1 MSIFPSRLP
10 FRCALRLCAGLCC
23 AALTLAGLLSAQEPA
38 PAVAPGIPRFE
49 LPTSGLEWKAPV
61 HPLKFFDA
69 TGHRA
74 GVFGKQ
80 TGQYEA
86 WIYPIKVLHGL
97 RLEFRQEGM
106 PEPVRGEAYLEQI
119 IARPESTTLVYVHPR
134 FTVRQVIWTP
144 LDEPAI
150 VNFFDVDSDKP
161 LAITVKFVPDFKP
174 MWPASLGGQ
183 YTYWMAEEKA
193 FGITDG
199 TSKPTALVGSPSV
212 GAFTEHMDHSM
223 VGCEMLLQLRV
234 EPEQARKTIPALVM
248 ALNME
253 SAKKARE
260 IYSNVLGHAREL
272 YEARVKY
279 HRDFLARTLTIE
291 TPDAEL
297 NRAFTWAKVAID
309 AGWVCHEKMGCGL
322 VAGYGPAGDYERPGF
337 AWWFGGD
344 ALMASWAMLDYG
356 DTPGA
361 LQVLRFL
368 KARQRAD
375 GKTMHEMTQ
384 SVDLVDWFGKYGFAY
399 YHADT
404 TPMYIYSVAEYWRR
418 TGDKKFLEEFWPSV
432 KKAYEYCLTTV
443 DPADGLMDNTKAG
456 LAAVEVGPLR
466 GKVTKDIYLEGFWLG
481 GLEAMKLMAL
491 GMDDHQLA
499 GDVRAL
505 RTKAAASLTT
515 SWWNPK
521 NGTFPFG
528 VDQNGKRA
536 ERLGAWPAV
545 LGALQY
551 PDQRKPPFELSAEEG
566 KLGFATS
573 RQADSFSAPELST
586 DWGIRWLS
594 NKDGLYDPL
603 SYNNGTVWP
612 FISGFVAWAQ
622 YKATQP
628 LAGYATL
635 TSLSQVTGLQSP
647 GAMPEHMVGDRNR
660 PGERSVPH
668 QLFSSWGVV
677 VPAVRGLLGMEMVAS
692 DGDSEQPS
700 LRFAPQVPVD
710 WPLVRFSHFSVGASH
725 VSGEIRQQPN
735 RMTLVVQFE
744 GTPVPLEFFARL
756 PKGKLKQVIVNGKP
770 VNILNPK
777 LEVLWGSIEYSL
789 MGLHITAPAAQR
801 AEVVIEYE
809 GAVGIVP
816 VTPKSDPG
824 AKTAALKVL
833 EVNDW
838 RNEKDERRGE
848 IGLAVAGLAGR
859 MYTLDLVTTVANL
872 TAEGA
877 AVEKTQ
883 NGYRL
888 EISFEGPEN
897 EYVTRQI
904 RLRW

>member
-1 MSIFPSRLP
+1 MEPSMNFFPPRSPSHRVLGL
-10 FRCALRLCAGLCC
+10 FAGLCC
-23 AALTLAGLLSAQEPA
+23 TALALAGALSAQEPA
-38 PAVAPGIPRFE
+38 TPAPIGPSAIPRFE

-86 WIYPIKVLHGL
+86 WIYPIKVLHGF

-134 FTVRQVIWTP
+134 FTVRQIIWTP

-161 LAITVKFVPDFKP
+161 LDITAKFIPDFKP

-199 TSKPTALVGSPSV
+199 TSKPTAVVGSPSV

-223 VGCEMLLQLRV
+223 VGGEMLLQLRV
-234 EPEQARKTIPALVM
+234 DPEQARKTIPALVM
-248 ALNME
+248 ALSME

-260 IYSNVLGHAREL
+260 TYSKVLGHAREL
-272 YEARVKY
+272 YESRVKY
-279 HRDFLARTLTIE
+279 HKDFLARTLTIE

-356 DTPGA
+356 DTQGA

-375 GKTMHEMTQ
+375 GKMMHEMTQ

-404 TPMYIYSVAEYWRR
+404 TPMYIYSVGEYWRR
-418 TGDKKFLEEFWPSV
+418 TGDKMFLEEFWPSV
-432 KKAYEYCLTTV
+432 KKAYEWCLTTV

-466 GKVTKDIYLEGFWLG
+466 GKVTKDIYLEGFWLAA
-481 GLEAMKLMAL
+481 LEALKE
-491 GMDDHQLA
+491 LA
-499 GDVRAL
+499 VAQADLTLANRAMEL
-505 RTKAAASLTT
+505 EMKAAESIREG
-515 SWWNPK
+515 WINPR
-521 NGTFPFG
+521 GGYVGFG
-528 VDQNGKRA
+528 IDANRKLVDRYGS
-536 ERLGAWPAV
+536 WPAV
-545 LGALQY
+545 LLALTDSLGPWENHHAAVAGLGS
-551 PDQRKPPFELSAEEG
+551 PD
-566 KLGFATS
+566 
-573 RQADSFSAPELST
+573 LST

-594 NKDGLYDPL
+594 IRDELYDPV
-603 SYNNGTVWP
+603 SYNNGSVWP
-612 FISGFVAWAQ
+612 FISGFSALAQFGSAPSLTGFLAWRDIAR
-622 YKATQP
+622 
-628 LAGYATL
+628 L
-635 TSLSQVTGLQSP
+635 TSLLSP
-647 GAMPEHMVGDRNR
+647 GALPELMNGDRFL
-660 PGERSVPH
+660 PGERAVPH
-668 QLFSSWGVV
+668 QLFSSW
-677 VPAVRGLLGMEMVAS
+677 AVILAAARGLLGHRVKGNS
-692 DGDSEQPS
+692 DKRPADVTFWPLIPQNWPF
-700 LRFAPQVPVD
+700 LRFSRPAVD
-710 WPLVRFSHFSVGASH
+710 GSSRL
-725 VSGEIRQQPN
+725 SGEVRQERGRTVVIVQSDDGMPIETTLGTRLPIGIRLKQILVNGNPPKDFHWMENGESGVVVQCKRGGDECAAAP
-735 RMTLVVQFE
+735 RIELVV
-744 GTPVPLEFFARL
+744 
-756 PKGKLKQVIVNGKP
+756 
-770 VNILNPK
+770 
-777 LEVLWGSIEYSL
+777 
-789 MGLHITAPAAQR
+789 
-801 AEVVIEYE
+801 EYE
-809 GAVGIVP
+809 GGISILP
-816 VTPKSDPG
+816 PENRPEPG
-824 AKTAALKVL
+824 ARTTALKIWGL
-833 EVNDW
+833 LYIPT
-838 RNEKDERRGE
+838 KDQQE
-848 IGLAVAGLAGR
+848 ITFNVAGLGGR
-859 MYTLDLVTTVANL
+859 KYPLDLVTTEPNFTV
-872 TAEGA
+872 EGA
-877 AVEKTQ
+877 TVKKTE

-897 EYVTRQI
+897 DYVTRQI

>member
-1 MSIFPSRLP
+1 MSLFPSRSP
-10 FRCALRLCAGLCC
+10 FRSASSLFAALCC
-23 AALTLAGLLSAQEPA
+23 ATLALAGSLSAQETA
-38 PAVAPGIPRFE
+38 PAAAPGIPRFA
-49 LPTSGLEWKAPV
+49 LPSSGLEWKAPV

-86 WIYPIKVLHGL
+86 WIYPIKVLHGF

-134 FTVRQVIWTP
+134 FTVRQIIWTP

-161 LAITVKFVPDFKP
+161 VAITAKFVPDFKP

-199 TSKPTALVGSPSV
+199 TSKPTAVVGSPSV

-223 VGCEMLLQLRV
+223 VGGEMLLQLRV
-234 EPEQARKTIPALVM
+234 DPEQARKTIPALVM
-248 ALNME
+248 ALSME

-260 IYSNVLGHAREL
+260 IYSNVLAHAREFF
-272 YEARVKY
+272 ESRVKY
-279 HRDFLARTLTIE
+279 HKDFLARTLTIE

-356 DTPGA
+356 DTQGA

-375 GKTMHEMTQ
+375 GKMMHEMTQ

-432 KKAYEYCLTTV
+432 KKAYEWCLTTV

-466 GKVTKDIYLEGFWLG
+466 GKVTKDIYLEAFW
-481 GLEAMKLMAL
+481 MAAL
-491 GMDDHQLA
+491 YSTRNLARAA
-499 GDVRAL
+499 GDGKLSEDADARQEKAEKSL
-505 RTKAAASLTT
+505 RSR
-515 SWWNPK
+515 WWNSEEK
-521 NGTFPFG
+521 YFAFG
-528 VDQNGKRA
+528 VTAEGKRA
-536 ERLGAWPAV
+536 DMTGNWSAV
-545 LGALQY
+545 LHALY
-551 PDQRKPPFELSAEEG
+551 YF
-566 KLGFATS
+566 
-573 RQADSFSAPELST
+573 ADSPEMNRNSVEAFSMPELAT

-594 NKDGLYDPL
+594 NKDSLYDPV
-603 SYNNGTVWP
+603 SYNNGSVWP
-612 FISGFVAWAQ
+612 FISGIVAESQ
-622 YKATQP
+622 FQNFRP
-628 LAGYATL
+628 LLGYSTWVSIARL
-635 TSLSQVTGLQSP
+635 TGLMSP
-647 GAMPEHMVGDRNR
+647 GALPELMNGDRFR
-660 PGERSVPH
+660 PGERAVPH
-668 QLFSSWGVV
+668 QLFSSVGVIHPLVQGLLDLVVGDTAPSQNPRFFGFNPYVPAHWPYLRFSNFLVDGRKVSGVV
-677 VPAVRGLLGMEMVAS
+677 
-692 DGDSEQPS
+692 
-700 LRFAPQVPVD
+700 
-710 WPLVRFSHFSVGASH
+710 
-725 VSGEIRQQPN
+725 RQQPG
-735 RMTLVVQFE
+735 RIWMRIE
-744 GTPVPLEFFARL
+744 HDGKEPLQVWLSSKLPPAARIVKFL
-756 PKGKLKQVIVNGKP
+756 VNGKAERYEP
-770 VNILNPK
+770 ELAYVAHSIAGHVELI
-777 LEVLWGSIEYSL
+777 IEYDA
-789 MGLHITAPAAQR
+789 GI
-801 AEVVIEYE
+801 
-809 GAVGIVP
+809 GIVP
-816 VTPKSDPG
+816 PEPRPQPG
-824 AKTAALKVL
+824 DRTTSMKILYTAL
-833 EVNDW
+833 ED
-838 RNEKDERRGE
+838 KDEPRMYE
-848 IGLAVAGLAGR
+848 ISVAGLGGR
-859 MYTLDLVTTVANL
+859 TYTLDLVTAVPNL

-877 AVEKTQ
+877 AVKKTE

-897 EYVTRQI
+897 DYVTRQI

>member
-1 MSIFPSRLP
+1 MNALRVFRPCIRVSLFSVAAACLVALP
-10 FRCALRLCAGLCC
+10 FGMR
-23 AALTLAGLLSAQEPA
+23 LSAQVPA
-38 PAVAPGIPRFE
+38 PAAPPGIPRFE
-49 LPTSGLEWKAPV
+49 LPNSGLEWKAPV

-134 FTVRQVIWTP
+134 FTVRQIIWTP

-199 TSKPTALVGSPSV
+199 TSKPTAVVGSPSV

-223 VGCEMLLQLRV
+223 VGGEMLLQLRV

-272 YEARVKY
+272 YESRVKY
-279 HRDFLARTLTIE
+279 HKDFLARTLSIE

-322 VAGYGPAGDYERPGF
+322 VAGYGPSGDYERPGF

-356 DTPGA
+356 DTQGA

-375 GKTMHEMTQ
+375 GKMMHEMTQ

-418 TGDKKFLEEFWPSV
+418 TGDKRFLEEFWPSV
-432 KKAYEYCLTTV
+432 KKAYEWCLTTV

-466 GKVTKDIYLEGFWLG
+466 GKVTKDIYLEGFWLA
-481 GLEAMKLMAL
+481 GLD
-491 GMDDHQLA
+491 GMRDLAEGVGDSQLKDDTSK
-499 GDVRAL
+499 RIS
-505 RTKAAASLTT
+505 KATESVQRD
-515 SWWNPK
+515 WWNPTS
-521 NGTFPFG
+521 NSYAFG
-528 VDQNGKRA
+528 LDAAGKRTDMTGNWSGVLLSLAAKNLDRQKSEAGA
-536 ERLGAWPAV
+536 EIFGR
-545 LGALQY
+545 
-551 PDQRKPPFELSAEEG
+551 
-566 KLGFATS
+566 
-573 RQADSFSAPELST
+573 PELAT

-594 NKDGLYDPL
+594 NKDLLYDPV
-603 SYNNGTVWP
+603 SYNNGTAWP
-612 FISGFVAWAQ
+612 FMSGLAAWAQ
-622 YKATQP
+622 FEQGHP
-628 LAGYATL
+628 LAGFSTL
-635 TSLSQVTGLQSP
+635 SSIARLTGAQAP
-647 GAMPEHMVGDRNR
+647 GALPEHMNGDRYL

-668 QLFSSWGVV
+668 QLFSSVGVV
-677 VPAVRGLLGMEMVAS
+677 ESAIRGLLGAE
-692 DGDSEQPS
+692 PS
-700 LRFAPQVPVD
+700 MGRESKGMLRRTFRFTPYLPAD
-710 WPLVRFSHFSVGASH
+710 WSFVRFSRLVLGDETVDGDIRRESGRMIIRLHPHGIEPVWFKVTPALPIGAERVRWHSR
-725 VSGEIRQQPN
+725 SLSAESMSLQGTGTAQQGGNVPIEF
-735 RMTLVVQFE
+735 VFE
-744 GTPVPLEFFARL
+744 HE
-756 PKGKLKQVIVNGKP
+756 
-770 VNILNPK
+770 
-777 LEVLWGSIEYSL
+777 GSID
-789 MGLHITAPAAQR
+789 
-801 AEVVIEYE
+801 
-809 GAVGIVP
+809 IVP
-816 VTPKSDPG
+816 AESRPEPGDRTTSLKIIRVEHDAEKTPRIIN
-824 AKTAALKVL
+824 LIL
-833 EVNDW
+833 
-838 RNEKDERRGE
+838 
-848 IGLAVAGLAGR
+848 AGLGGR
-859 MYTLDLVTTVANL
+859 TNTLDLVTTVPNL
-872 TAEGA
+872 TADGA
-877 AVEKTQ
+877 AVKKTE

-897 EYVTRQI
+897 DYVTRQI

>member
-1 MSIFPSRLP
+1 MDTLRSP
-10 FRCALRLCAGLCC
+10 RLCSRVLLLLVLTTVCLALACGIPL
-23 AALTLAGLLSAQEPA
+23 AAQDVPA
-38 PAVAPGIPRFE
+38 ASPGIARFE
-49 LPTSGLEWKAPV
+49 LPSSGLDWKAPV

-97 RLEFRQEGM
+97 RLEFHQEGM

-119 IARPESTTLVYVHPR
+119 IARPESTTLMYVHPR
-134 FTVRQVIWTP
+134 FTVRQIIWTP

-161 LAITVKFVPDFKP
+161 LAITVKFIPDFKP

-199 TSKPTALVGSPSV
+199 TSKPTALVGSPNV

-223 VGCEMLLQLRV
+223 VGGEMLLQLRV
-234 EPEQARKTIPALVM
+234 EPEQARKTIVPLVM
-248 ALNME
+248 ALSME
-253 SAKKARE
+253 SATKARE
-260 IYSNVLGHAREL
+260 IYKNVLGHAREL

-279 HRDFLARTLTIE
+279 HKDFLARTLTIE

-322 VAGYGPAGDYERPGF
+322 VAGYGPAGEYERPGF

-356 DTPGA
+356 DHAGA

-368 KARQRAD
+368 KARQRND
-375 GKTMHEMTQ
+375 GKMMHEMTQ

-466 GKVTKDIYLEGFWLG
+466 GKVTKDIYLEGFWLAGLG
-481 GLEAMKLMAL
+481 GVWDLALMGTRDSELHA
-491 GMDDHQLA
+491 DA
-499 GDVRAL
+499 KARAI
-505 RTKAAASLTT
+505 KASQ
-515 SWWNPK
+515 SIEEKWWDPDGK
-521 NGTFPFG
+521 YFAFG
-528 VDQNGKRA
+528 VDTEGKRVKMA
-536 ERLGAWPAV
+536 GIWSAVLLGLGAFAIPPEKRMI
-545 LGALQY
+545 GA
-551 PDQRKPPFELSAEEG
+551 EI
-566 KLGFATS
+566 FA
-573 RQADSFSAPELST
+573 RPELAS
-586 DWGIRWLS
+586 DWGMRWIS
-594 NKDGLYDPL
+594 NKDNLYDPV
-603 SYNNGTVWP
+603 SYNNGTAWP
-612 FISGFVAWAQ
+612 FMTGLVAMAQ
-622 YKATQP
+622 YKQGHL
-628 LAGYATL
+628 LAGFATISSIAQL
-635 TSLSQVTGLQSP
+635 TGAQSP
-647 GAMPEHMVGDRNR
+647 GALPEHMNGDRNI
-660 PGERSVPH
+660 PGARSVPH
-668 QLFSSWGVV
+668 QLFSSVGVV
-677 VPAVRGLLGMEMVAS
+677 LPTTARILGFTTDGTGQVLNVFPNLPAA
-692 DGDSEQPS
+692 
-700 LRFAPQVPVD
+700 
-710 WPLVRFSHFSVGASH
+710 WPMVRFSRFPVGNAIISGSFEQSSGRMKIQLNCTGSSFLMGKVGFSIPMGAR
-725 VSGEIRQQPN
+725 VKRVL
-735 RMTLVVQFE
+735 M
-744 GTPVPLEFFARL
+744 
-756 PKGKLKQVIVNGKP
+756 NGKP
-770 VNILNPK
+770 QSANSYSFQRTQNFPVV
-777 LEVLWGSIEYSL
+777 LET
-789 MGLHITAPAAQR
+789 GLCEGLDKELTER
-801 AEVVIEYE
+801 AEFSVEYE
-809 GAVGIVP
+809 NGVGIVP
-816 VTPKSDPG
+816 PSPRPEPGDRTTSLKIIRVEHDAEKTP
-824 AKTAALKVL
+824 
-833 EVNDW
+833 
-838 RNEKDERRGE
+838 RE
-848 IGLAVAGLAGR
+848 INLTLAGLGGR
-859 MYTLDLVTTVANL
+859 TYTLDLVTTVANL

-877 AVEKTQ
+877 TVKKTES
-883 NGYRL
+883 GYRL

-897 EYVTRQI
+897 DYVTRQI

>member
-1 MSIFPSRLP
+1 MSFFPSRSP
-10 FRCALRLCAGLCC
+10 FRSAHNHCAGLCC
-23 AALTLAGLLSAQEPA
+23 VALALAGSLAAQETA
-38 PAVAPGIPRFE
+38 PAAPAAIPRFE

-106 PEPVRGEAYLEQI
+106 SEPVRGEAYLEQI

-134 FTVRQVIWTP
+134 FTVRQIIWTP

-161 LAITVKFVPDFKP
+161 LAITAKFVPDFKP

-199 TSKPTALVGSPSV
+199 TSKPTAVVGSPSV

-223 VGCEMLLQLRV
+223 VGGEMLLQLRV

-248 ALNME
+248 SLSME
-253 SAKKARE
+253 SSKKARE
-260 IYSNVLGHAREL
+260 IYSNVLAHAREL
-272 YEARVKY
+272 YESRVKY
-279 HRDFLARTLTIE
+279 HKDFLARTLTIE

-356 DTPGA
+356 DIPGA

-375 GKTMHEMTQ
+375 GKMMHEMTQ

-432 KKAYEYCLTTV
+432 KKAYEWCLTTV
-443 DPADGLMDNTKAG
+443 DPTDGLMDNTKAG

-466 GKVTKDIYLEGFWLG
+466 GKVTKDIYLEGFWL
-481 GLEAMKLMAL
+481 
-491 GMDDHQLA
+491 
-499 GDVRAL
+499 
-505 RTKAAASLTT
+505 ASLKAVREIAYQTADLQVADNALEHMKKAEA
-515 SWWNPK
+515 SLRSKWWNPQ
-521 NGTFPFG
+521 GPYFAFG
-528 VDQNGKRA
+528 VTADGKR
-536 ERLGAWPAV
+536 EDMIGSWPAV
-545 LGALQY
+545 LHSIY
-551 PDQRKPPFELSAEEG
+551 SFENG
-566 KLGFATS
+566 KGLDDDIEILA
-573 RQADSFSAPELST
+573 RPELNT
-586 DWGIRWLS
+586 DWGIRWIS
-594 NKDGLYDPL
+594 NKDSLYDPL
-603 SYNNGTVWP
+603 SYNNGSVWP
-612 FISGFVAWAQ
+612 FMSGFAASAF
-622 YKATQP
+622 YNFSAP
-628 LAGYATL
+628 LNGYAL
-635 TSLSQVTGLQSP
+635 WTSNARLTGLSSP
-647 GAMPEHMVGDRNR
+647 GALPELLTGDRFR
-660 PGERSVPH
+660 SMERAVPH
-668 QLFSSWGVV
+668 QLFSSVGVV
-677 VPAVRGLLGMEMVAS
+677 TPAVRGLLNLSVERKGRSFIILNGEDHSGEPELGFV
-692 DGDSEQPS
+692 PS
-700 LRFAPQVPVD
+700 IPAAWPYLRFS
-710 WPLVRFSHFSVGASH
+710 RFAIGENHL
-725 VSGEIRQQPN
+725 SGEVRQQPGKVLL
-735 RMTLVVQFE
+735 R
-744 GTPVPLEFFARL
+744 LEYDGKAPIKVILDPALPSAARVRR
-756 PKGKLKQVIVNGKP
+756 VIVNGKQ
-770 VNILNPK
+770 VEFEQDSMAGFTYVFFDFELK
-777 LEVLWGSIEYSL
+777 SRAGVEIEYD
-789 MGLHITAPAAQR
+789 GGI
-801 AEVVIEYE
+801 
-809 GAVGIVP
+809 GIVP
-816 VTPKSDPG
+816 PEPRPEPG
-824 AKTAALKVL
+824 DRTTSLKIIRVEHDLEKTH
-833 EVNDW
+833 
-838 RNEKDERRGE
+838 RE
-848 IGLAVAGLAGR
+848 INLTLAGLGGR
-859 MYTLDLVTTVANL
+859 TYTLDLVTTEPKL
-872 TAEGA
+872 TAEGTM
-877 AVEKTQ
+877 VKKTE

>member
-1 MSIFPSRLP
+1 MSFFLSRSL
-10 FRCALRLCAGLCC
+10 FRHARSLFAATGLVALA
-23 AALTLAGLLSAQEPA
+23 LAGSLSAQEPTSA
-38 PAVAPGIPRFE
+38 SPAAIPRFK
-49 LPTSGLEWKAPV
+49 LPTSGLDWKAPV

-80 TGQYEA
+80 TGLYEA

-106 PEPVRGEAYLEQI
+106 PEPVRGENYLEYL

-134 FTVRQVIWTP
+134 FTVRQIIWTP

-150 VNFFDVDSDKP
+150 VNFFEVDSDKP

-199 TSKPTALVGSPSV
+199 TSKPTAVVGSPNV
-212 GAFTEHMDHSM
+212 GAFTEQMDHSM
-223 VGCEMLLQLRV
+223 VGGEMLLQLSV
-234 EPEQARKTIPALVM
+234 DPEQARKTIPALVM
-248 ALNME
+248 ALSME

-260 IYSNVLGHAREL
+260 IYSNVLARAREF
-272 YEARVKY
+272 YESRVKY

-322 VAGYGPAGDYERPGF
+322 VAGYGPAGEYERPGF

-356 DTPGA
+356 DTQGA

-375 GKTMHEMTQ
+375 GKMMHEMTQ

-432 KKAYEYCLTTV
+432 KKAYEWCLTTV

-466 GKVTKDIYLEGFWLG
+466 GKVTKDIYLEGFWLA
-481 GLEAMKLMAL
+481 GLN
-491 GMDDHQLA
+491 GMRDLANGREDSQLSDDVSKRISKA
-499 GDVRAL
+499 TESVL
-505 RTKAAASLTT
+505 RH
-515 SWWNPK
+515 WWNPTS
-521 NGTFPFG
+521 NSYAFG
-528 VDQNGKRA
+528 LDAAGKRTDMTGNWSGVLLSLAARSLDRQKSEAGA
-536 ERLGAWPAV
+536 EIFG
-545 LGALQY
+545 Q
-551 PDQRKPPFELSAEEG
+551 
-566 KLGFATS
+566 
-573 RQADSFSAPELST
+573 PELAT

-594 NKDGLYDPL
+594 NKDSLYDPV
-603 SYNNGTVWP
+603 SYNNGTAWP
-612 FISGFVAWAQ
+612 FMSGLVAWAQ
-622 YKATQP
+622 FQKGHA
-628 LAGYATL
+628 LAGFSTL
-635 TSLSQVTGLQSP
+635 SSISRLTGSQSP
-647 GAMPEHMVGDRNR
+647 GAMPEHMNGDRNR

-668 QLFSSWGVV
+668 QLFSSVGFVESLI
-677 VPAVRGLLGMEMVAS
+677 RGLLGAGVGVGVAPQDIHGRTVRIS
-692 DGDSEQPS
+692 PKLPAAWNS
-700 LRFAPQVPVD
+700 LRIA
-710 WPLVRFSHFSVGASH
+710 
-725 VSGEIRQQPN
+725 
-735 RMTLVVQFE
+735 
-744 GTPVPLEFFARL
+744 
-756 PKGKLKQVIVNGKP
+756 
-770 VNILNPK
+770 
-777 LEVLWGSIEYSL
+777 
-789 MGLHITAPAAQR
+789 
-801 AEVVIEYE
+801 
-809 GAVGIVP
+809 
-816 VTPKSDPG
+816 
-824 AKTAALKVL
+824 
-833 EVNDW
+833 
-838 RNEKDERRGE
+838 
-848 IGLAVAGLAGR
+848 GLAVANTTVDAEFRNEPGRLIIHLRPHGTEPIWFEVAPELPYGAGEIRWRSRSLSAESMSQRGTGAFAKMGGNVPIEFVFEYEGGIGIVPLAPRPEPGDRTSSLKIIRVEHEAEKNPREMNLTLAGLGGR
-859 MYTLDLVTTVANL
+859 TYTLDLVTTEPKL

-877 AVEKTQ
+877 TVKKAES
-883 NGYRL
+883 GYRL

-897 EYVTRQI
+897 DYVTKQI